1 MLLNKT
7 RKEDAKPAPS
17 TSPSEGEEGGEA
29 GEGVRWIIFCL
40 RGAGCAKNR
49 PEESKKVRCG
59 TF

>member
-40 RGAGCAKNR
+40 RGAR
-49 PEESKKVRCG
+49 VRQKSS
-59 TF
+59 